1 MILSWRIHQVASTT
15 QFWKAFLGYGDW
27 WDLYI
32 LRKMC
37 CGQWSA
43 VGVLNGAKL
52 GLGLCQ
58 VIPHVHFEHGG
69 PWINDLGDFVPLLIC
84 IFFFFSFL
92 FFCRFVWDIRTLIV
106 EHYLNMDSR

>member
-1 MILSWRIHQVASTT
+1 MILSWRIHQVASTK

-32 LRKMC
+32 LRKLC
-37 CGQWSA
+37 CGQWGA